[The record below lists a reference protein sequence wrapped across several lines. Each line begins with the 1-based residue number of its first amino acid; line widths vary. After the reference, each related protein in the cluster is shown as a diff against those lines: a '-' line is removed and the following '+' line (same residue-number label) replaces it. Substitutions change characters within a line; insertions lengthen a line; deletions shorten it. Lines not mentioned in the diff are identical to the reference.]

1 MRGKG
6 TNQNDARLLTR
17 REALQIAAGAGL
29 GALAAPLFPLAA
41 GASPSRPEKGRL
53 ASPGRVVRVHMSG
66 MRDGLFPRPDAA
78 RRMVDAAVT
87 ALSGEPDP
95 GRAWL
100 SFVQPSDRVA
110 IKVNCL
116 GTRMVSSMRE
126 VAFAVADAV
135 RDAGVPDANI
145 LVFDMFA
152 SNMMGGRYAVQAN
165 PSRMRILAHADNPY
179 QKSWRET
186 GPARARFSEL
196 LLWATAVINLPPIK
210 DHDLA
215 GVTCCMKNM
224 TFGTVEKPHLNHAV
238 VNDAIA
244 RLWSLE
250 EIRSR
255 VCLNIIDGSTV
266 LFDGGPKFNGAA
278 HAPHECVYATVDP
291 VAMDAIAYEL
301 IELLR
306 AEKGLKSLAD
316 VRRPP
321 LYLELAA
328 QLGLGVADRRLIRL
342 ETIDLPPYFGPSALG
357 RTAPAEGRT

>member
-1 MRGKG
+1 MGAKKAR
-6 TNQNDARLLTR
+6 QNDGALLSR
-17 REALQIAAGAGL
+17 RDALRIGVGAGL
-29 GALAAPLFPLAA
+29 GLLAASPVSALAA
-41 GASPSRPEKGRL
+41 RL
-53 ASPGRVVRVHMSG
+53 PSPGHVVRVHMPG
-66 MRDGLFPRPDAA
+66 MRSGLFPRQDAA

-87 ALSGEPDP
+87 ALSGEADP

-100 SFVQPSDRVA
+100 SFVQPADRVA

-116 GTRMVSSMRE
+116 GTRMASSMRE

-152 SNMMGGRYAVQAN
+152 SNMMGGRYAVQAS
-165 PSRMRILAHADNPY
+165 PSRMRILAHADNAY
-179 QKSWRET
+179 AKGWREA

-196 LLWATAVINLPPIK
+196 LLWASAVINLPPIK

-238 VNDAIA
+238 VNEAIA
-244 RLWSLE
+244 GLWSLD

-255 VCLNIIDGSTV
+255 VRLNIIDGSTV

-278 HAPHECVYATVDP
+278 HAPHECIYATVDP
-291 VAMDAIAYEL
+291 VAMDAVAYEL

-321 LYLELAA
+321 RYLDIAA
-328 QLGLGVADRRLIRL
+328 GMGLGVSDRRLIRL
-342 ETIDLPPYFGPSALG
+342 STIDLPPYLGPSALG
-357 RTAPAEGRT
+357 RSAREGGPA

>member
-1 MRGKG
+1 MSGKG
-6 TNQNDARLLTR
+6 TKRNDGARFSR
-17 REALQIAAGAGL
+17 REALRLGVGAGL
-29 GALAAPLFPLAA
+29 GLLAAPLASLAGGTPPGPA
-41 GASPSRPEKGRL
+41 PAAAIPC
-53 ASPGRVVRVHMSG
+53 PGRVVRVHMAG
-66 MRDGLFPRPDAA
+66 MRSGLFPRPDAA

-100 SFVQPSDRVA
+100 SFVHPADRVA

-116 GTRMVSSMRE
+116 GTRMISSMRE

-165 PSRMRILAHADNPY
+165 PSRMRVLAHADNPY
-179 QKSWRET
+179 QKAWRET
-186 GPARARFSEL
+186 GPARVRFSEL
-196 LLWATAVINLPPIK
+196 LLWATAVINVPPIK

-238 VNDAIA
+238 VNEAIP
-244 RLWSLE
+244 RLWALD

-255 VCLNIIDGSTV
+255 VRLNVVDGSTV
-266 LFDGGPKFNGAA
+266 LFDGGPKYNGAA
-278 HAPHECVYATVDP
+278 LAPHECIYATVDP
-291 VAMDAIAYEL
+291 VAMDAVAYEL

-321 LYLELAA
+321 LYLDLAA
-328 QLGLGVADRRLIRL
+328 QMGLGVAERRLVRL
-342 ETIDLPPYFGPSALG
+342 ETIDLPPYFGASAL
-357 RTAPAEGRT
+357 APSPPAPRRA